1 MKGKDYDKI
10 LRIKTEGEQ
19 AGFNSSLHYH
29 RYEPTPYEYLKVF
42 FEEYQLQPEDR
53 LVDFGCGKGRMQ
65 FLLHHLFQLKSVG
78 IEMNEV
84 FYADAERNKQSYFR
98 SNKKQEDIQFLL
110 CKAEEYA
117 IDPADTIFYFFNPFS
132 IKIFTKVINN
142 ILFSTE
148 QYERSIKII
157 LYYPSDEY
165 IFLLDEHPSF
175 VRETVFSI
183 PIFPKE
189 SREKFAVYRLY

>member
-1 MKGKDYDKI
+1 
-10 LRIKTEGEQ
+10 
-19 AGFNSSLHYH
+19 
-29 RYEPTPYEYLKVF
+29 
-42 FEEYQLQPEDR
+42 
-53 LVDFGCGKGRMQ
+53 
-65 FLLHHLFQLKSVG
+65 LLHHLFQLTSVG

-84 FYADAERNKQSYFR
+84 FYEDAERNKQSYFR

-183 PIFPKE
+183 PSFPKE
-189 SREKFAVYRLY
+189 SREKFVVYRLY